1 MSLQPLQSALSF
13 LDPNDQVIFFRVWEK
28 PMSFQGAPS
37 TNEALQSY
45 VKEIKKTM
53 ESQQFAPNQPIYISR
68 RCWIPKNRRRV
79 LVFCASYRWIEMF
92 SASWQTN
99 GQWLMLDSIK
109 SLYLKPKVNG
119 KKFTKLFTNFE
130 AINIKI
136 YI

>member
-53 ESQQFAPNQPIYISR
+53 ESQQFAPFFLKKQPKLNIS
-68 RCWIPKNRRRV
+68 IQV
-79 LVFCASYRWIEMF
+79 
-92 SASWQTN
+92 
-99 GQWLMLDSIK
+99 
-109 SLYLKPKVNG
+109 
-119 KKFTKLFTNFE
+119 
-130 AINIKI
+130 
-136 YI
+136 